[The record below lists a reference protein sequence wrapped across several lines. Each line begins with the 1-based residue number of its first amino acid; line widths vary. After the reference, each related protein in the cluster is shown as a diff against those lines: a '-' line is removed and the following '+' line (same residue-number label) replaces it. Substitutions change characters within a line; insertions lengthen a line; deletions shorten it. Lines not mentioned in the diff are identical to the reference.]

1 MKEILNHKLHLKCE
15 IIKANSKTLLEIQ
28 HITVT
33 AMSSIK

>member
-1 MKEILNHKLHLKCE
+1 MEEIHIHKLQLKGEILKVS
-15 IIKANSKTLLEIQ
+15 SKTLLQIQ

>member
-1 MKEILNHKLHLKCE
+1 MKEIHFYKLQLKCE
-15 IIKANSKTLLEIQ
+15 IIKVNSKTLLQIQ